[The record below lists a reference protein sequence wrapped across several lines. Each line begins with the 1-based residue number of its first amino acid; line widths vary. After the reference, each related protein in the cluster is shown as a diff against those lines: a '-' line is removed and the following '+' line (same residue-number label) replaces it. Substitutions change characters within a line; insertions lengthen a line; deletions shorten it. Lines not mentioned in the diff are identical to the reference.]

1 MRKLIPFALILVGLG
16 AGTGAGLLLRPDSV
30 LSSSSDEA
38 NPANAD
44 SHPDTISPGDAGA
57 VPKRSRARDDAY
69 EYIKL
74 NNQFIIPIVAEDS
87 IESLILISLS
97 LEVVPG
103 QSQLVYLH
111 EPKLR
116 DAFLQVMFDHAN
128 MGGFRGTFTA
138 TDRLESLRRSFLDV
152 AQAVLGPAVSAVL
165 ITDIAR
171 QKA

>member
-1 MRKLIPFALILVGLG
+1 MRKLIPLALLLIGLCG
-16 AGTGAGLLLRPDSV
+16 GMGAGLLLRPDAA
-30 LSSSSDEA
+30 LSGGSGDDLA
-38 NPANAD
+38 DAD
-44 SHPDTISPGDAGA
+44 SIPDRISPDDAGA
-57 VPKRSRARDDAY
+57 APKRSGAHGGDY

-74 NNQFIIPIVAEDS
+74 DNQFIIPILTEDS
-87 IESLILISLS
+87 IDSLILMSLS

-103 QSQLVYLH
+103 QAEFVYLH

-116 DAFLQVMFDHAN
+116 DVFLQVMFDHAN

-138 TDRLESLRRSFLDV
+138 TDKLESLRRSFLDV

-171 QKA
+171 QKT